1 MAFTSS
7 SVLAANDQ
15 GMLTNKDKKFI
26 HEAATGGRE
35 EVALGKL
42 ATQKASSPDV
52 KQFGQRMVDDHSKA
66 NDQLEQLAKN
76 KSVDLSMNKD
86 KTDKKIQSAVDKL
99 SKYDGADFDKHYM
112 DMMVSDHEKDV
123 KEFQNA
129 SKNAKDMDVK
139 SFASDT
145 LPTLEDHLKMAKEI
159 QSKLGH

>member
-1 MAFTSS
+1 
-7 SVLAANDQ
+7 
-15 GMLTNKDKKFI
+15 
-26 HEAATGGRE
+26 
-35 EVALGKL
+35 
-42 ATQKASSPDV
+42 
-52 KQFGQRMVDDHSKA
+52 
-66 NDQLEQLAKN
+66 
-76 KSVDLSMNKD
+76 
-86 KTDKKIQSAVDKL
+86 
-99 SKYDGADFDKHYM
+99 M

>member
-1 MAFTSS
+1 MLKYAVAVVCLFAMAFTSS

-26 HEAATGGRE
+26 HEAAIGGRE

-86 KTDKKIQSAVDKL
+86 KTDKRSTSSASTTAL
-99 SKYDGADFDKHYM
+99 TST
-112 DMMVSDHEKDV
+112 SI
-123 KEFQNA
+123 
-129 SKNAKDMDVK
+129 
-139 SFASDT
+139 T
-145 LPTLEDHLKMAKEI
+145 WT
-159 QSKLGH
+159 